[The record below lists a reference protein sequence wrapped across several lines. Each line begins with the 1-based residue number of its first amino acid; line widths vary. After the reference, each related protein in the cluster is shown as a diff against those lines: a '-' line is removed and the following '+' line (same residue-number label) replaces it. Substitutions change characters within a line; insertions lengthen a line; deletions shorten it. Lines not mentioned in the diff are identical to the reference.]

1 MGQAART
8 RIFLLQGQI
17 YCQRQP
23 ALVSTILGSCVSL
36 CLWDPKAGFGG
47 INHYVLPGSGAAAE
61 AENTRYGELAID
73 LLHRRM
79 LQLGADSGALQA
91 KIFGGASVFPLGASQ
106 TTVGTRNVELAIA
119 CMNDLGVPIIEQET
133 GGDVGRQLVF
143 DTGSGKVT
151 ARIIGQ
157 ATSPDKASPA
167 VRGAR

>member
-1 MGQAART
+1 MGPTRT

-61 AENTRYGELAID
+61 AENTRYGEVAID

-79 LQLGADSGALQA
+79 LQFGADSGALQA

-119 CMNDLGVPIIEQET
+119 RMNDLGVPIIEQET

-143 DTGSGKVT
+143 DSGSGKVT

-157 ATSPDKASPA
+157 TAASDKVSPA
-167 VRGAR
+167 IPGAR

>member
-1 MGQAART
+1 MAAART

-61 AENTRYGELAID
+61 AKNARYGEVAIEF
-73 LLHRRM
+73 LHRRM
-79 LQLGADSGALQA
+79 LQLGANADLLQA

-106 TTVGTRNVELAIA
+106 TTVGTRNVELVIDR
-119 CMNDLGVPIIEQET
+119 MQDLQVSIVEQET

-143 DTGSGKVT
+143 DSGTGQVV
-151 ARIIGQ
+151 ARVIGN
-157 ATSPDKASPA
+157 TASP
-167 VRGAR
+167 

>member
-1 MGQAART
+1 MGAART

-61 AENTRYGELAID
+61 AKNARYGEVAIEF
-73 LLHRRM
+73 LHRRM
-79 LQLGADSGALQA
+79 LQLGANADLLQA

-106 TTVGTRNVELAIA
+106 TTVGTRNVELVIDR
-119 CMNDLGVPIIEQET
+119 MQDLQVSIVEQET

-143 DTGSGKVT
+143 DSGTGQVVARVIGNT
-151 ARIIGQ
+151 A
-157 ATSPDKASPA
+157 SL
-167 VRGAR
+167 